1 MTPVTLHQ
9 PLPSHWYISEARG
22 YIPAVQNLLLWS
34 LVAKVPS
41 IGRAQSATAFS
52 FAPTASLLQLP
63 MDGGGLSTA
72 ALDEHKA
79 SAPPEGAGQ
88 PHRRPHHLAAIT
100 IVTGTIF
107 TSEGWTPQSMARKA
121 MESCA

>member
-1 MTPVTLHQ
+1 LEFGRQ
-9 PLPSHWYISEARG
+9 SRPLGADR
-22 YIPAVQNLLLWS
+22 AL
-34 LVAKVPS
+34 PS
-41 IGRAQSATAFS
+41 IGRSTDGARSVRDRVLICS
-52 FAPTASLLQLP
+52 DGSLLQLP

-79 SAPPEGAGQ
+79 NAPPEGAGQ